1 MCITIKL
8 FVISPLTVEEERPK
22 KEVKEDTKAKVKPRT
37 VWEKPELYNITDDS
51 CWLRWQPS
59 SLPNY
64 AEQTPIHY
72 IVEKREPP
80 NTDWIRLAG
89 DVDDTT
95 YHVGS
100 FFLDLINIVFMFIY
114 LSISLSLY
122 IYMYVCVCVC
132 VYVCMYVCM
141 FVCICLSL
149 YNMYKADIYSQS
161 ICKADIHII

>member
-100 FFLDLINIVFMFIY
+100 FFLDLG
-114 LSISLSLY
+114 Y
-122 IYMYVCVCVC
+122 IYIYIYKYIYIYTYIHIYVCV
-132 VYVCMYVCM
+132 YIYIYIYIYI
-141 FVCICLSL
+141 CIYISKLTPAL
-149 YNMYKADIYSQS
+149 YL
-161 ICKADIHII
+161 